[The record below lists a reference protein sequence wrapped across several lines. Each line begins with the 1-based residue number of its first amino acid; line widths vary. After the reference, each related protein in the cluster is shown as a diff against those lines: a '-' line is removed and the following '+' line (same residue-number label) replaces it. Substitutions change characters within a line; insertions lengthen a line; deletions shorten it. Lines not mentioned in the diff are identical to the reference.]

1 MHSNYCDNLYKII
14 PDNIEDINAE
24 ISNKTILEEYLFELV
39 EKNPLISYEKFA
51 EEAFQKYNQLGCNY
65 NIFPTTWNNLY
76 KKIRNNSGKFN
87 VDYVLRNYLT
97 IDKFMFFRKANYS
110 INPLKSNNTISKYL
124 LCASDYHINKMRLSN
139 AFLVDGTF
147 IRPYGYYQTI
157 IIMYLE
163 KYTKKFIPGVYILA
177 SNKTEFIYNDS
188 IKSFKNI
195 LTYDNEKEKI

>member
-110 INPLKSNNTISKYL
+110 INPL
-124 LCASDYHINKMRLSN
+124 
-139 AFLVDGTF
+139 
-147 IRPYGYYQTI
+147 
-157 IIMYLE
+157 
-163 KYTKKFIPGVYILA
+163 
-177 SNKTEFIYNDS
+177 
-188 IKSFKNI
+188 IK
-195 LTYDNEKEKI
+195 